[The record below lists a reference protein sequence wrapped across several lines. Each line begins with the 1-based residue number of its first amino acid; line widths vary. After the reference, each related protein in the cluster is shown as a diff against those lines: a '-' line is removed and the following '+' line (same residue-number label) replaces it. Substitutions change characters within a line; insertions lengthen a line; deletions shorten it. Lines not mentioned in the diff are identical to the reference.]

1 MRKRTLGVVLLAGL
15 AMSGA
20 GAFTASNTVTA
31 IDGGT
36 ANVGGYAE
44 ATVSGATV
52 TAINYVQDPLNAS
65 LMDTV
70 EFWATG
76 DLVGKDASVRLLD
89 TASGTPSSVGNYSCD
104 TGTTAASG
112 TEVLPGVT
120 LPTGTSTKFVCAT
133 ADEPIA
139 DFEEIGITVNN

>member
-15 AMSGA
+15 AISGG
-20 GAFTASNTVTA
+20 GAFTASNTVSA
-31 IDGGT
+31 VDGGT
-36 ANVGGYAE
+36 ANVAGYGE

-52 TAINYVQDPLNAS
+52 TAINYVQDAGNAS
-65 LMDTV
+65 LMDSV

-76 DLVGKDASVRLLD
+76 NLVGKDASVRLLD
-89 TASGTPSSVGNYSCD
+89 TSTTPPSPVGNYVCD
-104 TGTTAASG
+104 TGTAVASG
-112 TEVLPGVT
+112 TTVLGIA
-120 LPTGTSTKFVCAT
+120 LAADSTKFACAT